1 MNEDILDSKI
11 TNKRAVKKSVIS
23 EFINISDLDKKI

>member
-1 MNEDILDSKI
+1 MNEILDAKIKSKKVV
-11 TNKRAVKKSVIS
+11 NKSDIS